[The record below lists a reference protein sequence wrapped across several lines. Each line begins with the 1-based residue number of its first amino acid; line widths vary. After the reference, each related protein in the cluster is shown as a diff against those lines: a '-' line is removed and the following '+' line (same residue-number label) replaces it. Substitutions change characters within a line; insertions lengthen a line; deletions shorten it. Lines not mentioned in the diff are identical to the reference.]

1 MRILSVIVPL
11 ICATNVLGIQWMLPN
26 HQDRL
31 FTLSVLVGAVV
42 NVAVNFF
49 AIPAAGAL
57 GASIAT
63 VAAEASVLLFQ
74 AWAVRDVLAIRRYAL
89 GALPFAAIG
98 TLMLVAIRVF
108 AGIVGARALTVFGLV
123 LEVALGAAVY
133 LALVLLWCRLRRPRE
148 FVAIMPRLA
157 RWLGID
163 Q

>member
-49 AIPAAGAL
+49 AIPAAG
-57 GASIAT
+57 
-63 VAAEASVLLFQ
+63 
-74 AWAVRDVLAIRRYAL
+74 AL